1 VAPVEEKLMQQGLEV
16 GHVACDI
23 VVILSVNLVIFALLV
38 SKMDPRLRCKMG
50 LGGSALKKVFAILAA
65 CSWTTFLPNHL
76 LCINVAFPHA
86 KVSR

>member
-1 VAPVEEKLMQQGLEV
+1 MQQGLEV
-16 GHVACDI
+16 GHVVCGI

-38 SKMDPRLRCKMG
+38 SKMDPRLRCEMG